1 MQKKSIQ
8 LTGHRTSISLE
19 PEFWQALQQI
29 AQQKNTSVRK
39 LIIQIDNTR
48 TSNLSSSLRVYILNE
63 FRQRYENDIG

>member
-48 TSNLSSSLRVYILNE
+48 TSNLSSSLRVYILNK
-63 FRQRYENDIG
+63 FRQQCENNID

>member
-48 TSNLSSSLRVYILNE
+48 TSNLSSSLRVYVLNE
-63 FRQRYENDIG
+63 FRQRYENDVG

>member
-48 TSNLSSSLRVYILNE
+48 TSNLSSSFRVYILNE
-63 FRQRYENDIG
+63 FRQRYENDVG

>member
-29 AQQKNTSVRK
+29 ARQKNTSVRK

-48 TSNLSSSLRVYILNE
+48 TNNLSSSLRVYILNE
-63 FRQRYENDIG
+63 FRQQSENNID

>member
-63 FRQRYENDIG
+63 FRQRYENDVG

>member
-48 TSNLSSSLRVYILNE
+48 TSNLSSALRVYILNK
-63 FRQRYENDIG
+63 FRQQCENNID